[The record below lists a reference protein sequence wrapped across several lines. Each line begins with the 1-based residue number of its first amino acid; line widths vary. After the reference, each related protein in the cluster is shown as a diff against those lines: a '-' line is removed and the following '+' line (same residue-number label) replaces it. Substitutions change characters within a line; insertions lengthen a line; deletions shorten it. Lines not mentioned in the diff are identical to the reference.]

1 MSGTLPAPRLPRLL
15 TTLATGLAPAGTVG
29 VVVGLSLALG
39 ACGPSPTHQTE
50 ETEDGSGTTSS
61 GGTTTAGGEAAGTD
75 TDIGTLLV
83 DVVTPRLCESLRG
96 SFIGLPGEGGHTG
109 PAAGTDPT
117 AGRWWIRECTAVE
130 HDGRLD
136 LAISGTG
143 WSWTDRESMGFQVR
157 QYLRFDASARFTA
170 SMEMAYDRPNRIVT
184 IWMRPQG
191 PVDATVTPRGM
202 VEARATGVLSGM
214 LGGLLALGGSSPN
227 DQARAQVAEEG
238 SQRLR
243 ERFGAGFTV
252 TYAMAQEQMD
262 FMVGALERGQ
272 LPERPYPAEPG
283 VVWSV
288 NQRLAVW
295 PGGLDV
301 IGPIDGNRGAHTLD
315 FHLEEGEQAL
325 VDAVCASDFEV
336 FYDHV
341 LQGVAAT
348 PPAGQRVL
356 DVSQLGRQERV
367 TLPAMTCPALL
378 LVTTRP
384 NATMPVRA
392 RARIFEGAAGT
403 TIAASGGGATTGA
416 GTTTG
421 VGTTASGGASARTGR
436 PMRVRLAG
444 MTVATASATGSRWDL
459 IGGEPDPY
467 VIVVSVPGA
476 REIER
481 TQVVADQHEINL
493 DRWLPGAYHTEDL
506 PLRFSVYDD
515 DVGADELIG
524 VAELTR
530 EQAATAGTSELRL
543 ELRTTGDVPQT
554 LGVLRVAL
562 QPVL

>member
-1 MSGTLPAPRLPRLL
+1 MRLDRS
-15 TTLATGLAPAGTVG
+15 TVRATRGLA
-29 VVVGLSLALG
+29 LCSLPMLG
-39 ACGPSPTHQTE
+39 ACGPSPTH
-50 ETEDGSGTTSS
+50 ETDESGGGGGASSGGGTTGGGSTTSS
-61 GGTTTAGGEAAGTD
+61 GGETGGAGDESD
-75 TDIGTLLV
+75 VGTLLV
-83 DVVTPRLCESLRG
+83 DMVTPRLCDSLRG

-109 PAAGTDPT
+109 PAAGTDPS

-191 PVDATVTPRGM
+191 PVDASVTPRGM
-202 VEARATGVLSGM
+202 VEARATGALSGM
-214 LGGLLALGGSSPN
+214 LGGLLELGGSSPN
-227 DQARAQVAEEG
+227 DQARQQVAAEG

-272 LPERPYPAEPG
+272 LPERPFPPEPG

-295 PGGLDV
+295 GGGLDV
-301 IGPIDGNRGAHTLD
+301 LGPIDADRGAHTLD
-315 FHLEEGEQAL
+315 FQLEEGVSATI
-325 VDAVCASDFEV
+325 DAVCAQDFEV
-336 FYDHV
+336 YYDHV
-341 LQGVAAT
+341 LQGVPAT
-348 PPAGQRVL
+348 PPTGQRVL
-356 DVSQLGRQERV
+356 ELSQLGRQERV
-367 TLPAMTCPALL
+367 TLPALSCPTLL
-378 LVTTRP
+378 LVTTRAD
-384 NATMPVRA
+384 ATLPLRA
-392 RARIFEGAAGT
+392 RVRISEGAGPTTAVAGAGATSGT
-403 TIAASGGGATTGA
+403 TGGTAGGAGGGATTSA
-416 GTTTG
+416 
-421 VGTTASGGASARTGR
+421 TAAR
-436 PMRVRLAG
+436 PWRVRLAG
-444 MTVATASATGSRWDL
+444 MTVATAAASGSRWDL

-481 TQVVADQHEINL
+481 TAVVADQHEINL
-493 DRWLPGAYHTEDL
+493 DHWLPGAYHVDDL

-515 DVGADELIG
+515 DVGGDELIG

-530 EQAATAGTSELRL
+530 EQAAAAGTTEQRL
-543 ELRTTGDVPQT
+543 ELRTTDAVPQT
-554 LGVLRVAL
+554 LGTLRVTL
-562 QPVL
+562 QPVM

>member
-1 MSGTLPAPRLPRLL
+1 MLDRAPTASRLAGISLSLTLLL
-15 TTLATGLAPAGTVG
+15 
-29 VVVGLSLALG
+29 GLS
-39 ACGPSPTHQTE
+39 ACGPSPTHETE
-50 ETEDGSGTTSS
+50 ESTGG
-61 GGTTTAGGEAAGTD
+61 GGTTTAGGGSGTSTTGGGTSGGESAEAD
-75 TDIGTLLV
+75 VNTLLV
-83 DVVTPRLCESLRG
+83 DVITPRLCGSLRG

-136 LAISGTG
+136 LSISGTG
-143 WSWTDRESMGFQVR
+143 WTWVDRESMGFQVR
-157 QYLRFDASARFTA
+157 QYLRFDATARFTA

-191 PVDATVTPRGM
+191 PVEATVEPRGM

-214 LGGLLALGGSSPN
+214 LGGLLELGGSSPN
-227 DQARAQVAEEG
+227 AQARQQVADEG

-272 LPERPYPAEPG
+272 LPERPFPTEPG
-283 VVWSV
+283 VIWSV

-301 IGPIDGNRGAHTLD
+301 IGPIDGNRGSHALD
-315 FHLEEGEQAL
+315 LQLEEGESVT

-341 LQGVAAT
+341 LQGAAAA
-348 PPAGQRVL
+348 PPTGTRVL
-356 DVSQLGRQERV
+356 EITQLGNQQRV
-367 TLPAMTCPALL
+367 TLPALSCPMLL

-384 NATMPVRA
+384 NATMALRA
-392 RARIFEGAAGT
+392 RARVCDVAATSSGT
-403 TIAASGGGATTGA
+403 TGGAGPTGQTA
-416 GTTTG
+416 GGTG
-421 VGTTASGGASARTGR
+421 GTGTTAPAGTR

-444 MTVATASATGSRWDL
+444 MTVATAAATGSRWDM

-481 TQVVADQHEINL
+481 TAVVADQHEINL
-493 DRWLPGAYHTEDL
+493 DHWLPGAYHVEDM

-530 EQAATAGTSELRL
+530 EQATATPGVEQRL
-543 ELRTTGDVPQT
+543 EIRTTGDVPQT
-554 LGVLRVAL
+554 LGILRITV
-562 QPVL
+562 QPVM

>member
-1 MSGTLPAPRLPRLL
+1 MRLDRLSAR
-15 TTLATGLAPAGTVG
+15 ATRGLA
-29 VVVGLSLALG
+29 LCLLLALG
-39 ACGPSPTHQTE
+39 ACGPSPTH
-50 ETEDGSGTTSS
+50 ETDESGGGGGGTGSGVGTTGGGGTSSS
-61 GGTTTAGGEAAGTD
+61 GGETGMTGD
-75 TDIGTLLV
+75 DSDVGTLLV
-83 DVVTPRLCESLRG
+83 DMVTPRLCDSLRG

-109 PAAGTDPT
+109 PAAGTDPS

-136 LAISGTG
+136 LAITGTG

-191 PVDATVTPRGM
+191 AVDATVTPRGM
-202 VEARATGVLSGM
+202 VEARATGALSGM
-214 LGGLLALGGSSPN
+214 LGGLLELGGSSPN
-227 DQARAQVAEEG
+227 DQARQQVAAEG

-272 LPERPYPAEPG
+272 LPERPFPPETG

-295 PGGLDV
+295 PGGIDV
-301 IGPIDGNRGAHTLD
+301 IGPIDANRGAHTMD
-315 FHLEEGEQAL
+315 FQLEEGVSATI
-325 VDAVCASDFEV
+325 DAVCASEFEV
-336 FYDHV
+336 YYDHV
-341 LQGVAAT
+341 LQGVPAT
-348 PPAGQRVL
+348 PPTGQRVL
-356 DVSQLGRQERV
+356 ELTQLGRQERV
-367 TLPAMTCPALL
+367 SLPALACPTLL

-384 NATMPVRA
+384 DATLPLRA
-392 RARIFEGAAGT
+392 RVRISEGAAPATAVAGGT
-403 TIAASGGGATTGA
+403 SGTAGGTSG
-416 GTTTG
+416 
-421 VGTTASGGASARTGR
+421 GTTASPTGAR
-436 PMRVRLAG
+436 PWRVRLAG
-444 MTVATASATGSRWDL
+444 MTVATAAASGSRWDL

-467 VIVVSVPGA
+467 IIVVSVPGA
-476 REIER
+476 REVER
-481 TQVVADQHEINL
+481 TAVVADQHEINL
-493 DRWLPGAYHTEDL
+493 DHWLPGAYHVEDL

-515 DVGADELIG
+515 DVGGDELIG

-530 EQAATAGTSELRL
+530 EQAASAGTSEQRL

-554 LGVLRVAL
+554 LGILRVTL

>member
-1 MSGTLPAPRLPRLL
+1 MI
-15 TTLATGLAPAGTVG
+15 ATRTSLGTVA
-29 VVVGLSLALG
+29 LMLALGLG
-39 ACGPSPTHQTE
+39 ACGPSPTRQAD
-50 ETEDGSGTTSS
+50 ETGDGARTGGGSGTSGGETGSS
-61 GGTTTAGGEAAGTD
+61 GGGSSVTAEGD
-75 TDIGTLLV
+75 LGTLLV
-83 DVVTPRLCESLRG
+83 DVVTPRLCDSLRG

-117 AGRWWIRECTAVE
+117 VGRWWIRECTATE
-130 HDGRLD
+130 RNGRLD
-136 LAISGTG
+136 LAIRGTG

-191 PVDATVTPRGM
+191 AVEANVTPRGL

-227 DQARAQVAEEG
+227 DQARQQVAQEG

-243 ERFGAGFTV
+243 DRLGAGFTV

-272 LPERPYPAEPG
+272 LPERPYPPEAG
-283 VVWSV
+283 IVWSV

-325 VDAVCASDFEV
+325 VDAVCAADFEV

-341 LQGVAAT
+341 LQGVAAS
-348 PPAGQRVL
+348 PPSGQRVL
-356 DVSQLGRQERV
+356 DVAQLGRQERV
-367 TLPAMTCPALL
+367 TLPTMACPTLL

-392 RARIFEGAAGT
+392 RVRVFEGAHGAAASAAATSSTAGT
-403 TIAASGGGATTGA
+403 GAAATTA
-416 GTTTG
+416 GTP
-421 VGTTASGGASARTGR
+421 SAGR
-436 PMRVRLAG
+436 PMRVRLTG
-444 MTVATASATGSRWDL
+444 MTIATLSATGSRWDL

-467 VIVVSVPGA
+467 VIIVSVPGA

-493 DRWLPGAYHTEDL
+493 DHWLPGAYHAQDL

-515 DVGADELIG
+515 DVGTDELIG
-524 VAELTR
+524 VAELSHA
-530 EQAATAGTSELRL
+530 QALAAGSSEIRL
-543 ELRTTGDVPQT
+543 ELRTTGAVPAT
-554 LGVLRVAL
+554 LGILRLTV

>member
-1 MSGTLPAPRLPRLL
+1 MIERARTLTRLAALASCLL
-15 TTLATGLAPAGTVG
+15 GLA
-29 VVVGLSLALG
+29 
-39 ACGPSPTHQTE
+39 ACGPSPTH
-50 ETEDGSGTTSS
+50 ETDESTGGGTTTSGGGGTRGGTSGTTS
-61 GGTTTAGGEAAGTD
+61 GGESAEAD
-75 TDIGTLLV
+75 VSTLLV
-83 DVVTPRLCESLRG
+83 DVVTPRLCGSLRG
-96 SFIGLPGEGGHTG
+96 SFIGLPGEGGHSG

-117 AGRWWIRECTAVE
+117 AGRWWIRECNAVE
-130 HDGRLD
+130 HDGLLD
-136 LAISGTG
+136 LSISGTG
-143 WSWTDRESMGFQVR
+143 WTWVDRESMGFQVR
-157 QYLRFDASARFTA
+157 QYLRFDATARFTA

-191 PVDATVTPRGM
+191 PVEATVEPRGM

-214 LGGLLALGGSSPN
+214 LGGLLELGGSSPN
-227 DQARAQVAEEG
+227 AQARQQVADEG

-252 TYAMAQEQMD
+252 TYAMAEEQMD

-272 LPERPYPAEPG
+272 LPERPFPAEPG
-283 VVWSV
+283 LVWSV

-301 IGPIDGNRGAHTLD
+301 IGPIDGNRGAHALD
-315 FHLEEGEQAL
+315 LQLEEGESVT

-341 LQGVAAT
+341 LQGAAAA
-348 PPAGQRVL
+348 PPTGTRVL
-356 DVSQLGRQERV
+356 EITQLGRQERV
-367 TLPAMTCPALL
+367 TLPALTCPMLL

-384 NATMPVRA
+384 QATMALRA
-392 RARIFEGAAGT
+392 RARVCDVEATSSGT
-403 TIAASGGGATTGA
+403 TGGAGPTGQTAGATGTGTPATATT
-416 GTTTG
+416 
-421 VGTTASGGASARTGR
+421 R

-444 MTVATASATGSRWDL
+444 MTVATASATGSRWDM

-481 TQVVADQHEINL
+481 TAVVADQHEINL
-493 DRWLPGAYHTEDL
+493 DHWLPGAYHAADM

-515 DVGADELIG
+515 DVGSDELIG

-530 EQAATAGTSELRL
+530 EQAVSAANGAEQRL
-543 ELRTTGDVPQT
+543 EIRTTGDVPQT
-554 LGVLRVAL
+554 LGILRVTV
-562 QPVL
+562 QPVM